1 MPEPPYELIADG
13 LKDGSV
19 VPFFG
24 ASASA
29 AYRPDNR
36 EPWHPGK
43 NFMPFGGEVATTL
56 ANAASYRAAEEAYN
70 AVLGEVV
77 QSIAK
82 VVPSVSEN
90 ELRTQLPAALREHL
104 FPIPSLPLIASW
116 TEHVQADRRALDR
129 KLRQFFAVNCSPGLL
144 HEKLA
149 SIPATKIYI
158 TTNYDNLLEQA
169 LSKRQPHLIVDRGGG
184 KGFLVGVAGGA
195 PAPVA
200 ASGKE
205 LYELLGDPDS
215 AHPIIFKMH
224 GTVDLA
230 NPKNDSFL
238 VTEEDYVDFLGRD
251 QGNYIPPY
259 LFGLMQDK
267 NFLFLGYSLA
277 DWNVRVIMHKL
288 LKQSA
293 ERPRFWAI
301 VRGRSDIEEMVWQS
315 KDVNIYPMDIRVFSE
330 KLAEFL

>member
-1 MPEPPYELIADG
+1 
-13 LKDGSV
+13 
-19 VPFFG
+19 
-24 ASASA
+24 
-29 AYRPDNR
+29 
-36 EPWHPGK
+36 
-43 NFMPFGGEVATTL
+43 
-56 ANAASYRAAEEAYN
+56 
-70 AVLGEVV
+70 
-77 QSIAK
+77 
-82 VVPSVSEN
+82 
-90 ELRTQLPAALREHL
+90 
-104 FPIPSLPLIASW
+104 
-116 TEHVQADRRALDR
+116 
-129 KLRQFFAVNCSPGLL
+129 
-144 HEKLA
+144 
-149 SIPATKIYI
+149 
-158 TTNYDNLLEQA
+158 
-169 LSKRQPHLIVDRGGG
+169 
-184 KGFLVGVAGGA
+184 
-195 PAPVA
+195 
-200 ASGKE
+200 
-205 LYELLGDPDS
+205 
-215 AHPIIFKMH
+215 MH